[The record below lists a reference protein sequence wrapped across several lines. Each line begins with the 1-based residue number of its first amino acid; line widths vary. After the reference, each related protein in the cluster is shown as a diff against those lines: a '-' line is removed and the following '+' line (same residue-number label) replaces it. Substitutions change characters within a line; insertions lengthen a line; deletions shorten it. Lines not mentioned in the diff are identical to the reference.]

1 MIDKSSLLRSRRT
14 KIVSTLGP
22 ASSTKEMIQTLFHA
36 GVDVFRLNFS
46 HGTHEDHAER
56 YQIIRELEKESGKAI
71 GILADIQGPK
81 LRVGQFAAGKIVLKT
96 GSTFRFDLDPTM
108 GDEHR
113 VCLPHKEIVN
123 SATPGCRLLLDD
135 GKLCV
140 VVRKVGSDFIETEVV
155 TGGTLSNH
163 KGVNVPDM
171 VLPIP
176 ALTEK
181 DHIDLRFALKLGV
194 DFVGL
199 SFVQRP
205 EDVLEAKEIAD
216 GRAWIVTKMEKPQA
230 MQNLD
235 AILNATDA
243 VMVARGDLGVE
254 MPPEEVPLA
263 QIKIIRTARS
273 LGKPVIVA
281 TQMLESMIS
290 APTPT
295 RAEASDIATAVFEGA
310 DAVMLSAESAA
321 GQYPKEAVTI
331 MDRIISR
338 VEKDEEWRKLMDATR
353 EQPQR
358 NVADAIVAAAEK
370 ICHTLDTAAV
380 VAFTRR
386 GKTAQRMSRERP
398 NSMIFGVAPTS
409 EVARKLAL
417 VWGVHP
423 YHSSKVDDPACTV
436 ENMLSESLKIVHEY
450 KIVKEGDRMVVIA
463 GMPFG
468 KAGSTNLIR
477 VVDIKE

>member
-1 MIDKSSLLRSRRT
+1 MTDKSSILRNRRA

-22 ASSTKEMIQTLFHA
+22 ASSTKEMIKTLFLA

-56 YQIIRELEKESGKAI
+56 YRIIREIEKETGKVI
-71 GILADIQGPK
+71 GVLADIQGPK
-81 LRVGQFAAGKIVLKT
+81 LRVGNFANGKVILKN
-96 GSTFRFDLDPTM
+96 GASFRLDLDSTP
-108 GDEHR
+108 GDEKR
-113 VCLPHKEIVN
+113 VCLPHKEIIA
-123 SATPGCRLLLDD
+123 SAKPGARLLLDD
-135 GKLCV
+135 GKLCLI
-140 VVRKVGSDFIETEVV
+140 VRNVGSDYLETEVAV
-155 TGGTLSNH
+155 GGPLSDH

-181 DHIDLRFALKLGV
+181 DHKDLRFALDMGA
-194 DFVGL
+194 DFIGL

-205 EDVLEAKEIAD
+205 EDVQEAKDISN
-216 GRAWIVTKMEKPQA
+216 GRAWIITKMEKPQA
-230 MQNLD
+230 MENLD
-235 AILNATDA
+235 GILEVTDG

-263 QIKIIRTARS
+263 QIKIIRKARS

-281 TQMLESMIS
+281 TQMLESMIN

-295 RAEASDIATAVFEGA
+295 RAEASDVATAVFEGA

-331 MDRIISR
+331 MNRIIGR
-338 VEKDEEWRKLMDATR
+338 VERDQEWLKIMDSSR
-353 EQPQR
+353 EQPQ
-358 NVADAIVAAAEK
+358 NDVADAIVAAAQK
-370 ICHTLDTAAV
+370 VCGTLAIPAI
-380 VAFTRR
+380 VAFTNR
-386 GKTAQRMSRERP
+386 GKTSLRMSRERP
-398 NSMIFGVAPTS
+398 NSMIFSLTPSV

-417 VWGVHP
+417 VWGNHP
-423 YHSSKVDDPACTV
+423 LTTNEATDPSTTV
-436 ENMLSESLKIVHEY
+436 EHIVNEAI
-450 KIVKEGDRMVVIA
+450 KVTKGFSVVKKDDRIVVVA

-468 KAGSTNLIR
+468 KTGSTNLLRI
-477 VVDIKE
+477 VDID

>member
-1 MIDKSSLLRSRRT
+1 MEDKASLLRGRRT

-22 ASSTKEMIQTLFHA
+22 ASSTKEMIQTLFFA

-46 HGTHEDHAER
+46 HGTHEEQAAR
-56 YQIIRELEKESGKAI
+56 YHIIRELEKETGKVI
-71 GILADIQGPK
+71 GVLADIQGPK
-81 LRVGQFAAGKIVLKT
+81 LRVGNFADGKVILKT
-96 GSTFRFDLDPTM
+96 GAIFRLDLDKTL
-108 GDEHR
+108 GNEER
-113 VCLPHKEIVN
+113 VCLPHPEIIN
-123 SATPGCRLLLDD
+123 SAEPGCRLLLDD
-135 GKLCV
+135 GKLCLI
-140 VVRKVGSDFIETEVV
+140 VRKVGKDFLETEVLV
-155 TGGTLSNH
+155 GGPLSNH

-171 VLPIP
+171 ILPIP

-181 DHIDLRFALKLGV
+181 DHKDLKFALELGV
-194 DFVGL
+194 DFIGL

-205 EDVLEAKEIAD
+205 EDVQEAKDISN

-230 MQNLD
+230 MQNID
-235 AILNATDA
+235 AILELTDG

-263 QIKIIRTARS
+263 QIKIIRKARQ

-290 APTPT
+290 SPTPT

-338 VEKDEEWRKLMDATR
+338 VEKDEEWRKLMEATR
-353 EQPQR
+353 EQPHN
-358 NVADAIVAAAEK
+358 NVADAIVAAAQK
-370 ICHTLDTAAV
+370 ICNTLETPAV

-398 NSMIFGVAPTS
+398 DSMIFGVTPTLES
-409 EVARKLAL
+409 ARKLAL

-423 YHSSKVDDPACTV
+423 YHSITVDNPACSV
-436 ENMLSESLKIVHEY
+436 EDMVAEASRIVQSY
-450 KIVKEGDRMVVIA
+450 QVVTKGDHMVVIA

-468 KAGSTNLIR
+468 QAGSTNLIR
-477 VVDIKE
+477 VVDIQ

>member
-1 MIDKSSLLRSRRT
+1 MTDKSLILRSRRA

-22 ASSTKEMIQTLFHA
+22 ASSSKEMIKTLFLA

-56 YQIIRELEKESGKAI
+56 YRFIREIEKETGKVI
-71 GILADIQGPK
+71 GVLADIQGPK
-81 LRVGQFAAGKIVLKT
+81 LRVGNFANGKVILKN
-96 GSTFRFDLDPTM
+96 GATFRLDLDSTL
-108 GDEHR
+108 GDEKR
-113 VCLPHKEIVN
+113 VCLPHKEIIA
-123 SATPGCRLLLDD
+123 SAKPGARLLLDD
-135 GKLCV
+135 GKLCL
-140 VVRKVGSDFIETEVV
+140 VVRKVGADYLETEVAV
-155 TGGTLSNH
+155 GGPLSDH

-181 DHIDLRFALKLGV
+181 DHKDLRFALDMGA
-194 DFVGL
+194 DFIGL

-205 EDVLEAKEIAD
+205 EDVQEAKDISN
-216 GRAWIVTKMEKPQA
+216 GRAWIITKMEKPQA
-230 MQNLD
+230 MENLD
-235 AILNATDA
+235 GILEITDG

-263 QIKIIRTARS
+263 QIKIIRKARS

-281 TQMLESMIS
+281 TQMLESMIT

-295 RAEASDIATAVFEGA
+295 RAEASDVATAVFEGA

-331 MDRIISR
+331 MNRIIGR
-338 VEKDEEWRKLMDATR
+338 VERDQEWLKIMDSSR
-353 EQPQR
+353 EQPQ
-358 NVADAIVAAAEK
+358 NDVADAIVAAAQK
-370 ICHTLDTAAV
+370 VCSTLSIPAI
-380 VAFTRR
+380 VAYTNR
-386 GKTAQRMSRERP
+386 GKTAMRMSRERP
-398 NSMIFGVAPTS
+398 NSTIFSLTPNV

-417 VWGVHP
+417 VWGNHP
-423 YHSSKVDDPACTV
+423 LTTNEATDPSTTV
-436 ENMLSESLKIVHEY
+436 EHIVNEAIKVTQGFSVVKKGDH
-450 KIVKEGDRMVVIA
+450 IVVVA

-468 KAGSTNLIR
+468 RTGSTNLLRI
-477 VVDIKE
+477 VEID

>member
-1 MIDKSSLLRSRRT
+1 MVNKLSLLRNRRT
-14 KIVSTLGP
+14 KIVATLGP
-22 ASSTKEMIQTLFHA
+22 VSSNKEMISTLFFA

-56 YQIIRELEKESGKAI
+56 YRIIRELEKETGKMI

-81 LRVGQFAAGKIVLKT
+81 LRVGKFAEGKVSLVT
-96 GSTFRFDLDPTM
+96 GSTFRLDLDQAL
-108 GDEHR
+108 GNAQR
-113 VCLPHKEIVN
+113 VCLPHKEIIG
-123 SATPGCRLLLDD
+123 SAAVGCRLLLDD
-135 GKLCV
+135 GKLCLI
-140 VVRKVGSDFIETEVV
+140 VRKVGKDYLETEVV
-155 TGGTLSNH
+155 VGGTLSDH
-163 KGVNVPDM
+163 KGVNVPDV

-181 DHIDLRFALKLGV
+181 DHKDLKFSLELGV
-194 DFVGL
+194 DFIGL

-205 EDVLEAKEIAD
+205 EDVQEAKDIAK
-216 GRAWIVTKMEKPQA
+216 GRAWIITKMEKPQA
-230 MQNLD
+230 MQNLNS
-235 AILNATDA
+235 ILELTDG

-263 QIKIIRTARS
+263 QIKIIRKARS

-281 TQMLESMIS
+281 TQMLESMITS
-290 APTPT
+290 PTPT

-321 GQYPKEAVTI
+321 GQFPKEAVAI
-331 MDRIISR
+331 MDRIITR
-338 VEKDEEWRKLMDATR
+338 VEKDEEWRKLMEATR
-353 EQPQR
+353 ETPGP
-358 NVADAIVAAAEK
+358 NVADAIVAAAQK
-370 ICHTLDTAAV
+370 ICYALEIPAI

-398 NSMIFGVAPTS
+398 NCMIFGLTPTV
-409 EVARKLAL
+409 EAARRLAL

-423 YHSSKVDDPACTV
+423 CETIKGDDPSCTV
-436 ENMLSESLKIVHEY
+436 ESIVEQALTIVHKY
-450 KIVKEGDRMVVIA
+450 KVAKSGDRMVVIA

-468 KAGSTNLIR
+468 QAGSTNLIR
-477 VVDIKE
+477 VVDVT